1 MKNRDVAD
9 VWNKYYLDVPYKIG
23 GQNSEE
29 GYDCI
34 SLVYTFY
41 AKLGIDI
48 YAIHAKTKYNQIT
61 PKNYLKYW
69 NGSTEDTELLR
80 DWALSLGEKVSEK
93 YRIAGDLLIC
103 YFENEKQWFLSIY
116 LGNDLCSIISIERK
130 KIMICPYLL
139 LKKTIFY
146 TVRLK
151 GGN

>member
-1 MKNRDVAD
+1 MKNRNVAD
-9 VWNKYYLDVPYKIG
+9 IWNKYYLGVSYKIG

-34 SLVYTFY
+34 SLIYTFY

-48 YAIHAKTKYNQIT
+48 YAIHAKTKYNYIT
-61 PKNYLKYW
+61 VKNYLKYW

-116 LGNDLCSIISIERK
+116 LGNDLCSIITNNMK
-130 KIMICPYLL
+130 KISVCPYSL
-139 LKKTIFY
+139 LKKYVINTI
-146 TVRLK
+146 RLAK
-151 GGN
+151 E